1 MSNIN
6 VTIYV
11 DAAKAIEAFAKLK
24 ERTTDLEKG
33 FNKIEKSM
41 NKFGSLATKTLTV
54 PIAAGTTAMSL
65 ATKKAIDFDNGM
77 RQVATMLQKLSKEG
91 FGQLKQDT
99 LDFAKEIGKV
109 PDEVIPALY
118 NALSAGVPKENVFDF
133 LRTAS
138 SSAIAGVSDLT
149 TSVDGLS
156 SVVNAYGTEVLNVNE
171 ASDIMFATLKLGKTD
186 FTQIANTVSNVIPVA
201 SAIGV
206 KFHDIGAAIAV
217 MTAQGTPTAK
227 ATTQIRQALVEL
239 NKEGSTA
246 YDTFHKITG
255 KTFREFIEGGG
266 NLQEALNLMAKTA
279 EYNKKEVTS
288 LFSSVEAGS
297 AVLSLSG
304 KNAEKFKDALEEV
317 KNSVGATSEA
327 FKKID
332 EGPERRFE
340 RIKAEVDALI
350 IELGNNLL
358 PIVEETLL
366 PLFKD
371 AIIPIAEKLVIK
383 IADLITA
390 FRELPAPIQIASASF
405 VSIAATLGPVLQGLS
420 YLRSGVKNNIKTIKD
435 FGKSTVLLTN
445 YIKAKVKAIDS
456 LSGVWKVLNTTLVAT
471 PIGILTGVA
480 VALSAIAVKAYKTA
494 KELKQLKEELNT
506 NTYQN
511 LGALKKVN
519 KESDEVSKLFIE
531 YNNLAKAKSLDA
543 KESERLNE
551 LTQEITELYPELKTK
566 MIDGVNYIDTA
577 KNKVENFTNETQRA
591 LRDDTKKQLEE
602 WAKIKEEAE
611 FKLKECE
618 RTYEGWGKGY
628 KDTAAYKNA
637 EKELSEATAKYEALS
652 KAITKLNEDE
662 RYRYSLIIDGI
673 DLKEKANNVDSDSIN
688 LINLETENTKNKT
701 KSFKEYLEEL
711 KNAEEEEKRRVSNLR
726 ALGQEISDSEAL
738 ENKKA
743 KVGAILSEMSA
754 ALSMNSKEIKYLSD
768 NYGYALDNIN
778 GDKFTELVKEI
789 EKSIEE
795 YERGVEIAEEFG
807 DKISETEKASQKSE
821 IVRSGIENI
830 ARELELTTEQVEIL
844 KEKFGE
850 LYNNPKQSIAEYFK
864 SNMSQILTDT
874 IGYVDEMYSAI
885 SNIKI
890 NAIEA
895 EIDRNEERKE
905 EAIKAIEEEKNAK
918 LKAIGIME
926 NNEKQSLLLSIKQI
940 KNRQKVALG
949 LYEQER
955 LQQELIE
962 KEQALAKINIEE
974 EAALKQAEIEKNYTN
989 EKMRLEYTSKH
1000 ESWKMSIAQATTS
1013 IAQATIGAINSAM
1026 NSGMF
1031 PYNLV
1036 AYATLLGIVASGAV
1050 QLATL
1055 QKSKPQEPKYLA
1067 KGGIV
1072 GKRAGGINAVIGE
1085 GQSDEAVIPLEDR
1098 ILGKIG
1104 DKIFNAAKEE
1114 KDENKTENN
1123 GSYYQPII
1131 LKLDGRVVAETI
1143 LNISKRGIKVV
1154 SERGIL

>member
-1 MSNIN
+1 MGNIS
-6 VTIYV
+6 VSIYV
-11 DAAKAIEAFAKLK
+11 DAAKAIEQFGKLK

-33 FNKIEKSM
+33 FNKIEKSF
-41 NKFGSLATKTLTV
+41 NKFGSLATKNLTV

-77 RQVATMLQKLSKEG
+77 RQVATMLPKLSKDG
-91 FGQLKQDT
+91 FGSLKQET

-109 PDEVIPALY
+109 PGEVIPALY
-118 NALSAGVPKENVFDF
+118 NALSAGIPKENVFDF

-138 SSAIAGVSDLT
+138 SSAVAGVSDLT

-156 SVVNAYGTEVLNVNE
+156 SVVNAYGSEVLNVNE

-239 NKEGSTA
+239 NKEGSIA
-246 YDTFHKITG
+246 YETFKKITG

-266 NLQEALNLMAKTA
+266 NLQEALNLMSETA
-279 EYNKKEVTS
+279 SYNKKEVTS

-304 KNAEKFKDALEEV
+304 KNASKFKDALEEV

-327 FKKID
+327 FQKID
-332 EGPERRFE
+332 DGPARKFE
-340 RIKAEVDALI
+340 RIKAEVDSLI
-350 IELGNNLL
+350 IELGNSLL
-358 PIVEETLL
+358 PVVEEKLL
-366 PLFKD
+366 PAFKD
-371 AIIPIAEKLVIK
+371 TLIPTAEKLVIK

-390 FRELPAPIQIASASF
+390 FRELPAPVQAASVGFVAIATAF
-405 VSIAATLGPVLQGLS
+405 GPALQGILS
-420 YLRSGVKNNIKTIKD
+420 LKSGFVTATKTIKD
-435 FGKSTVLLTN
+435 FGKSVGLLKN
-445 YIKAKVKAIDS
+445 YVGSIKA
-456 LSGVWKVLNTTLVAT
+456 LSGVWKALNTVIVAS
-471 PIGILTGVA
+471 PVGIITA
-480 VALSAIAVKAYKTA
+480 VTVGLGALAVKAYKTG
-494 KELKQLKEELNT
+494 KEIKKLKEELNT
-506 NTYQN
+506 NTYKN
-511 LGALKKVN
+511 LGELDKVN
-519 KESDEVSKLFIE
+519 KEADEISKLFIE

-543 KESERLNE
+543 KQSERLNE

-577 KNKVENFTNETQRA
+577 KNKVENFTNETERA

-602 WAKIKEEAE
+602 WAKIKEQAE
-611 FKLKECE
+611 FKLKEAE
-618 RTYEGWGKGY
+618 RTYWGLDKGY
-628 KDTAAYKNA
+628 KNTSDYKKA
-637 EKELSEATAKYEALS
+637 EEELSEATAKYEALS

-662 RYRYSLIIDGI
+662 RYRHSLIIDGI

-688 LINLETENTKNKT
+688 LTNLETENTKNKT

-743 KVGAILSEMSA
+743 KVGSILSEMSA
-754 ALSMNSKEIKYLSD
+754 VLSMNSKEIKYLSD

-807 DKISETEKASQKSE
+807 DKISETEKAAQKSE

-830 ARELELTTEQVEIL
+830 AHELELTIEQVEIL

-850 LYNNPKQSIAEYFK
+850 LYKIPKQNISEYFK
-864 SNMSQILTDT
+864 SNMSQMLTDT
-874 IGYVDEMYSAI
+874 IGYVGEMYSAI

-905 EAIKAIEEEKNAK
+905 AAIKAIEEEKNAK

-926 NNEKQSLLLSIKQI
+926 NNEKQSLLNSIKQI

-955 LQQELIE
+955 LQEELKE
-962 KEQALAKINIEE
+962 KEQALSKIEIEE

-989 EKMRLEYTSKH
+989 EKMRLEYNSKN
-1000 ESWKMSIAQATTS
+1000 ESWKMSVSQATTAL
-1013 IAQATIGAINSAM
+1013 AQAAISAISSAM
-1026 NSGMF
+1026 SVPF
-1031 PYNLV
+1031 PASIV

-1050 QLATL
+1050 QIAAL

-1072 GKRAGGINAVIGE
+1072 GRRAGGINAVIGE

-1114 KDENKTENN
+1114 EDENKTENN
-1123 GSYYQPII
+1123 YSYNQPII
-1131 LKLDGRVVAETI
+1131 LKLDGRVVAQTI
-1143 LNISKRGIKVV
+1143 LNISKRGVKVV

>member
-1 MSNIN
+1 MGNIS
-6 VTIYV
+6 VSIYV
-11 DAAKAIEAFAKLK
+11 DAAKAIEQFGKLK

-33 FNKIEKSM
+33 FNKIEKSF
-41 NKFGSLATKTLTV
+41 NKFGSLATKNLTV

-77 RQVATMLQKLSKEG
+77 RQVATMLPKLSKDG
-91 FGQLKQDT
+91 FGSLKQET

-109 PDEVIPALY
+109 PGEVIPALY
-118 NALSAGVPKENVFDF
+118 NALSAGIPKENVFDF

-138 SSAIAGVSDLT
+138 SSAVAGVSDLT

-156 SVVNAYGTEVLNVNE
+156 SVVNAYGSEVLNVNE

-239 NKEGSTA
+239 NKEGSIA
-246 YDTFHKITG
+246 YETFKKITG

-266 NLQEALNLMAKTA
+266 NLQEALNLMSETA
-279 EYNKKEVTS
+279 SYNKKEVTS

-304 KNAEKFKDALEEV
+304 KNASKFKDALEEV

-327 FKKID
+327 FQKID
-332 EGPERRFE
+332 DGPARKFE
-340 RIKAEVDALI
+340 RIKAEVDSLI
-350 IELGNNLL
+350 IELGNSLL
-358 PIVEETLL
+358 PVVEEKLL
-366 PLFKD
+366 PAFKD
-371 AIIPIAEKLVIK
+371 TLIPTAEKLVIK

-390 FRELPAPIQIASASF
+390 FRELPAPVQAASVGFVAIATAF
-405 VSIAATLGPVLQGLS
+405 GPALQGILS
-420 YLRSGVKNNIKTIKD
+420 LKSGFVTATKTIKD
-435 FGKSTVLLTN
+435 FGKSVGLLKN
-445 YIKAKVKAIDS
+445 YVGSIKA
-456 LSGVWKVLNTTLVAT
+456 LSGVWKALNTVIVAS
-471 PIGILTGVA
+471 PVGIITA
-480 VALSAIAVKAYKTA
+480 VTVGLGALAVKAYKTG
-494 KELKQLKEELNT
+494 KEIKKLKEELNT
-506 NTYQN
+506 NTYKN
-511 LGALKKVN
+511 LGELDKVN
-519 KESDEVSKLFIE
+519 KEADEISKLFIE

-543 KESERLNE
+543 KQSERLNE

-577 KNKVENFTNETQRA
+577 KNKVENFTNETERA

-602 WAKIKEEAE
+602 WAKIKEQAE
-611 FKLKECE
+611 FKLKEAE
-618 RTYEGWGKGY
+618 RTYWGLDKGY
-628 KDTAAYKNA
+628 KNTSDYKKA
-637 EKELSEATAKYEALS
+637 EEELSEATAKYEALS

-662 RYRYSLIIDGI
+662 RYRHSLIIDGI

-688 LINLETENTKNKT
+688 LTNLETENTKNKT

-743 KVGAILSEMSA
+743 KVGSILSEMSSV
-754 ALSMNSKEIKYLSD
+754 LSMNNKEIKYLSD

-807 DKISETEKASQKSE
+807 DKISETEKAAQKSE

-830 ARELELTTEQVEIL
+830 AHELELTIEQVEIL

-850 LYNNPKQSIAEYFK
+850 LYKIPKQNISEYFK
-864 SNMSQILTDT
+864 SNMSQMLTDT
-874 IGYVDEMYSAI
+874 IGYVGEMYSAI

-905 EAIKAIEEEKNAK
+905 AAIKAIEEEKNAK

-926 NNEKQSLLLSIKQI
+926 NNEKQSLLNSIKQI

-955 LQQELIE
+955 LQEELKE
-962 KEQALAKINIEE
+962 KEQALSKIEIEE

-989 EKMRLEYTSKH
+989 EKMRLEYNSKN
-1000 ESWKMSIAQATTS
+1000 ESWKMSVSQATTAL
-1013 IAQATIGAINSAM
+1013 AQAAISAISSAM
-1026 NSGMF
+1026 SVPF
-1031 PYNLV
+1031 PASIV

-1050 QLATL
+1050 QIAAL

-1072 GKRAGGINAVIGE
+1072 GRRAGGINAVIGE
-1085 GQSDEAVIPLEDR
+1085 GHSDEAVIPLEDR

-1104 DKIFNAAKEE
+1104 DKIFNAAKE
-1114 KDENKTENN
+1114 KVDENKTENN
-1123 GSYYQPII
+1123 YSYNQPII
-1131 LKLDGRVVAETI
+1131 LKLDGRVVAQTI
-1143 LNISKRGIKVV
+1143 LNISKRGVKVV

>member
-1 MSNIN
+1 MGNIS
-6 VTIYV
+6 VSIYV
-11 DAAKAIEAFAKLK
+11 DAAKAIEQFGKLK

-33 FNKIEKSM
+33 FNKIEKSIY
-41 NKFGSLATKTLTV
+41 KFGSLATKNLTI

-77 RQVATMLQKLSKEG
+77 RQVATMLPKLSKDG
-91 FGQLKQDT
+91 FGSLKQET

-109 PDEVIPALY
+109 PGEVIPALY
-118 NALSAGVPKENVFDF
+118 NALSAGIPKENVFDF

-138 SSAIAGVSDLT
+138 SSAVAGVSDLT

-156 SVVNAYGTEVLNVNE
+156 SVVNAYGSEVLNVNE

-239 NKEGSTA
+239 NKEGSIA
-246 YDTFHKITG
+246 YETFKKITG
-255 KTFREFIEGGG
+255 KTFREFIESGG
-266 NLQEALNLMAKTA
+266 NLQEALNLMSETA
-279 EYNKKEVTS
+279 SYNKKEVTS

-304 KNAEKFKDALEEV
+304 KNASKFKDALEEV

-327 FKKID
+327 FQKID
-332 EGPERRFE
+332 NGPARKFE
-340 RIKAEVDALI
+340 RIKAEVDSLI
-350 IELGNNLL
+350 IELGNSLL
-358 PIVEETLL
+358 PVVEEKLL
-366 PLFKD
+366 PAFKD
-371 AIIPIAEKLVIK
+371 TLIPTAEKLVIK

-390 FRELPAPIQIASASF
+390 FRELPAPVQAASVGFVAIATAF
-405 VSIAATLGPVLQGLS
+405 GPALQGILS
-420 YLRSGVKNNIKTIKD
+420 LKSGFVTATKTIKD
-435 FGKSTVLLTN
+435 FGKSVGLLKN
-445 YIKAKVKAIDS
+445 YVGSIKA
-456 LSGVWKVLNTTLVAT
+456 LSGVWKALNTVIVAS
-471 PIGILTGVA
+471 PVGIITA
-480 VALSAIAVKAYKTA
+480 VTVGLGALAVKAYKTG
-494 KELKQLKEELNT
+494 KEIKKLKEELNT
-506 NTYQN
+506 NTYKN
-511 LGALKKVN
+511 LGELDKVN
-519 KESDEVSKLFIE
+519 KEADEISKLFIE

-543 KESERLNE
+543 KQSERLNE

-577 KNKVENFTNETQRA
+577 KNKVENFTNETEKA

-602 WAKIKEEAE
+602 WAKIKEQAE
-611 FKLKECE
+611 FKLKEAE
-618 RTYEGWGKGY
+618 RTYWGLDKGY
-628 KDTAAYKNA
+628 KNTSDYKKA
-637 EKELSEATAKYEALS
+637 EEELSEATAKYEALS

-662 RYRYSLIIDGI
+662 IYRHSLIIDGI

-807 DKISETEKASQKSE
+807 DKISETEKAAQKSE

-830 ARELELTTEQVEIL
+830 AHELELTIEQVEIL

-850 LYNNPKQSIAEYFK
+850 LYKTPKQNIAEYFK
-864 SNMSQILTDT
+864 SNMSQMLTDT
-874 IGYVDEMYSAI
+874 IGYVGEMYSAI

-905 EAIKAIEEEKNAK
+905 AAIKAIEEEKNAK

-926 NNEKQSLLLSIKQI
+926 NNEKQSLLNSIKQI

-955 LQQELIE
+955 LQEELKE
-962 KEQALAKINIEE
+962 KEQALSKIEIEE

-989 EKMRLEYTSKH
+989 EKMRLEYNSKN
-1000 ESWKMSIAQATTS
+1000 ESWKMSLSQATTAL
-1013 IAQATIGAINSAM
+1013 AQAAISAISSAM
-1026 NSGMF
+1026 AAPF
-1031 PYNLV
+1031 PTSIV

-1050 QLATL
+1050 QIAAL

-1072 GKRAGGINAVIGE
+1072 GRRAGGINAVIGE

-1114 KDENKTENN
+1114 GDENKTENN
-1123 GSYYQPII
+1123 YSYNQPII
-1131 LKLDGRVVAETI
+1131 LKLDGRVVAQTI
-1143 LNISKRGIKVV
+1143 LNISKRGVKVV